1 MARKIWMEVALNGP
15 WTRERQPLMPVTVE
29 EIVEEGV
36 ACARAGAS
44 ILHVHAYDETTG
56 RQNDDWNIYARI
68 IEGIRANA
76 DVIVYPTLPLAGSP
90 EMSGAD
96 TPETRFAAVEE
107 LARRGLIECAVI
119 DPGSVNFSHKDDR
132 AAGREGFVYLNPESH
147 LRYGLAL
154 AARHGIHPCYALY
167 EPGFARLGAA
177 LAAEVEGLP
186 QPIYRMFFSDDFAFG
201 FPATRWALTA
211 YHRLLSELVPEAP
224 WMVAGLAVDI
234 RPVIAA
240 AVERGGHVRVG
251 LEDAPWG
258 TEMSNLAWLEE
269 ALETVRREGG
279 EPATTE
285 EVRAGL
291 KRA

>member
-1 MARKIWMEVALNGP
+1 MSKKVWMEVALNGP
-15 WTRERQPLMPVTVE
+15 WTRARQPLMPLTVE
-29 EIVEEGV
+29 EIVAEGI
-36 ACARAGAS
+36 ACAKAGAS
-44 ILHVHAYDETTG
+44 IVHVHAYDEATG
-56 RQNDDWNIYARI
+56 RQNDDWQTYARI
-68 IEGIRANA
+68 IEGIRAEA
-76 DVIVYPTLPLAGSP
+76 DAIVYPTLPLAGSP

-96 TPETRFAAVEE
+96 ALETRFAAVEE
-107 LARRGLIECAVI
+107 LARRGLIECMVI
-119 DPGSVNFSHKDDR
+119 DPGSVNFSHRDER
-132 AAGREGFVYLNPESH
+132 AAGQEGFVYLNPDSH
-147 LRYGLAL
+147 IRHGLAL

-177 LAAEVEGLP
+177 LAAEVENLP

-201 FPATRWALTA
+201 FPAARWALSA

-258 TEMSNLAWLEE
+258 AEKNNLAWLEE
-269 ALETVRREGG
+269 AVDMIRKEGG
-279 EPATTE
+279 EPATVE

-291 KRA
+291 AQP